1 MSTGVI
7 DTGTDHLLADLT
19 GGILTL
25 TFNRPE
31 ARNALSSE
39 LLQALGSQ
47 LADGEINPEVRCVVI
62 TGTGAAFCAGG
73 DVKAMSETNSNGV
86 KSTLDTLIQR
96 QRLNQRATSGR
107 LYKMPK
113 PTLAVLSGPDTVL
126 PPSKRS
132 RLPPLWRDVNQIT
145 CRLSW
150 RLLKP
155 SSNPSSTLPKC
166 RPRRTARH
174 P

>member
-47 LADGEINPEVRCVVI
+47 LPMGKLIPRF
-62 TGTGAAFCAGG
+62 GAWL
-73 DVKAMSETNSNGV
+73 SQE
-86 KSTLDTLIQR
+86 Q
-96 QRLNQRATSGR
+96 GR
-107 LYKMPK
+107 RFVP
-113 PTLAVLSGPDTVL
+113 AVT
-126 PPSKRS
+126 
-132 RLPPLWRDVNQIT
+132 
-145 CRLSW
+145 
-150 RLLKP
+150 
-155 SSNPSSTLPKC
+155 
-166 RPRRTARH
+166 
-174 P
+174 

>member
-73 DVKAMSETNSNGV
+73 DVKAMSETNSNGA

-113 PTLAVLSGPDTVL
+113 PTSLWGRPKRANCISSPIESVQKRLRTWVSPIGWLSL
-126 PPSKRS
+126 KR
-132 RLPPLWRDVNQIT
+132 
-145 CRLSW
+145 CR
-150 RLLKP
+150 KV
-155 SSNPSSTLPKC
+155 
-166 RPRRTARH
+166 RPT
-174 P
+174 

>member
-47 LADGEINPEVRCVVI
+47 LADGGN
-62 TGTGAAFCAGG
+62 
-73 DVKAMSETNSNGV
+73 
-86 KSTLDTLIQR
+86 
-96 QRLNQRATSGR
+96 
-107 LYKMPK
+107 
-113 PTLAVLSGPDTVL
+113 
-126 PPSKRS
+126 
-132 RLPPLWRDVNQIT
+132 
-145 CRLSW
+145 
-150 RLLKP
+150 
-155 SSNPSSTLPKC
+155 
-166 RPRRTARH
+166 
-174 P
+174 